1 MRNHGKDGYNRYHVN
16 KKRRWD
22 PPVESCSTSKKRRW
36 NPPVE
41 SSSKKLKSGSDHVPR
56 KWVYA
61 NDDYSHCKDRVVFV
75 SYNILGVENATKHP
89 DLYYKVPQEFL
100 DWDCRKEQL
109 CSEISKYNP
118 SILCLQEV
126 DRYDD
131 LDKCFQED
139 GYTGVYQAR
148 TGESCDGCAVFW
160 KTEQFTVLHV
170 ENIEFKK
177 FGLRDNV
184 AQFCVLKLNNKD
196 PNKSG
201 DGETP
206 GLMSS
211 RILLV
216 GNIHV
221 LYNPKRGDIKLGQ
234 VRLFLEKARELSQQ
248 WGNIPIILGGDLNS
262 MPQSAMYQFLSSS
275 ELDIRLHDRRI
286 ISGQIAPFEYRGY
299 ISCKRNIGWSAEES
313 KLATGTKSGTHVRH
327 QLKLHS
333 AYIAVPGSP
342 RTRDVYG
349 EPLATSYHS
358 RFLGTVD
365 YIWHTEDLAPVRVLE
380 TLSIDNLRQLGGLPS
395 KNWGSD
401 HLALVCELAFMDDC
415 ISD

>member
-1 MRNHGKDGYNRYHVN
+1 MRNHGAGEYNHYQFA
-16 KKRRWD
+16 KKRKWD
-22 PPVESCSTSKKRRW
+22 PPNESCSSKKIKR
-36 NPPVE
+36 
-41 SSSKKLKSGSDHVPR
+41 SSNQHYHVPR

-75 SYNILGVENATKHP
+75 SYNILGVENATNHP

-100 DWDCRKEQL
+100 DWDCRKEQIRL
-109 CSEISKYNP
+109 EIAKYNP
-118 SILCLQEV
+118 SILCFQEV

-131 LDKCFQED
+131 LDKFLQQD

-148 TGESCDGCAVFW
+148 TGDSCDGCATFW

-184 AQFCVLKLNNKD
+184 AQLCVLKMNNKD
-196 PNKSG
+196 PNRC
-201 DGETP
+201 GEESQTP

-221 LYNPKRGDIKLGQ
+221 LFNPKRGDIKLGQ
-234 VRLFLEKARELSQQ
+234 VRLFLEKAHELSQQ
-248 WGNIPIILGGDLNS
+248 WGNIPTILGGDLNS
-262 MPQSAMYQFLSSS
+262 MPQSAMYNFLASS
-275 ELDIRLHDRRI
+275 ELDIRSHERRI
-286 ISGQIAPFEYRGY
+286 ISGQIAPFEYPRY
-299 ISCKRNIGWSAEES
+299 TSYKRNNMRWSAEES
-313 KLATGTKSGTHVRH
+313 RLATGTKSGTHVKH
-327 QLKLHS
+327 QLKLRS
-333 AYIAVPGSP
+333 AYLGVPGSA
-342 RTRDVYG
+342 RTRDIYG

-365 YIWHTEDLAPVRVLE
+365 YIWHTEDLVPVRVLE

-401 HLALVCELAFMDDC
+401 HLALVCELAFLGDYIGD
-415 ISD
+415 